1 MEWYTCGGF
10 CRTCCLQYSLKS
22 SDPPD
27 WVLPIPLSKNLWITM
42 VISEPDRMEYSL
54 LGYDLRGIIEW
65 SKIRPSWELVYCLWR
80 SVYPA
85 LSWLETFWGLFQP
98 EWWSWG
104 HKRRKSFEVFHP
116 FPSFPG
122 LRQLLALCRLG
133 ECRSCCVADVKVM
146 QTGVVH
152 MLWKST

>member
-42 VISEPDRMEYSL
+42 VMSEPDRMEYSL

-98 EWWSWG
+98 EWWYSDPRVIKEENPLRSSILFLLFQGSDSCLLCAGLGSAG
-104 HKRRKSFEVFHP
+104 HAV
-116 FPSFPG
+116 
-122 LRQLLALCRLG
+122 LL
-133 ECRSCCVADVKVM
+133 M
-146 QTGVVH
+146 
-152 MLWKST
+152 